1 MICLVGLVHNHSSV
15 LQKSLSSWMPYISC
29 FVFSDAG
36 STDDTPYDIYD
47 ICNGITGYVCYDPTK
62 SRSLLL
68 EEAERYFPHHY
79 YLFIHPTD
87 ELQCGESLLPFLSA
101 HPHPC
106 YQLLIK
112 NDQYYY
118 LEDRVTTDELRYKYR
133 VHERFDTNVKPII
146 IPTCFVQENRSLDDK
161 KDMNSVRMDC
171 LEHKSIDCFFQ
182 YAMILYHH
190 NEYVNAK
197 KYFIL
202 CSRIP
207 NNNPIHESYLFQSQ
221 LHLIMMD
228 ELHGVDTMIVAKSF
242 HDLFLRY
249 PYRAEALFYES
260 LCYQR
265 LGDHGKAIATLE
277 IASRIPFPIHHSL
290 VSYELYEK
298 HIPYTLLRYYFV
310 LDKTL
315 CMNTFTRLYKEV
327 IRPIASFDFVI
338 ESYFRYVS
346 SPLDFIDGHVECVSY
361 HPLGYYHSYGEATL
375 QAYISLVSTHSITD
389 LLVYDRLDRIPYF
402 PTIQRIH
409 IVLEEMNSTDT
420 IEVFPNVT
428 SIVYTDEL
436 KKDTFQLPPMYQS
449 KLISF
454 TEWSK
459 KVLHS
464 E

>member
-15 LQKSLSSWMPYISC
+15 LQKSLSTWLAYISC
-29 FVFSDAG
+29 FMFSDAG
-36 STDDTPYDIYD
+36 STDKTPDDIYD
-47 ICNGITGYVCYDPTK
+47 ICTGIPGYVCYDPTK

-79 YLFIHPTD
+79 YLLIHPAD
-87 ELQCGESLLPFLSA
+87 ELHCGESLLPFLSA

-118 LEDRVTTDELRYKYR
+118 LDDRVTTHGLRYKYR
-133 VHERFDTNVKPII
+133 VHERFDTNIEPII
-146 IPTCFVQENRSLDDK
+146 IPTCYVQENQTREVDMDSL
-161 KDMNSVRMDC
+161 RMDC
-171 LEHKSIDCFFQ
+171 LEHNSVDCFFQ
-182 YAMILYHH
+182 YAMNLYKK
-190 NEYVNAK
+190 NEYVYAK
-197 KYFIL
+197 KYFML
-202 CSRIP
+202 CSCIQ
-207 NNNPIHESYLFQSQ
+207 NNNAIHESYLYQSK
-221 LHLIMMD
+221 LHLIMM
-228 ELHGVDTMIVAKSF
+228 EESQGGVDTRNVAQLF
-242 HDLFLRY
+242 HDLFMQY

-265 LGDHGKAIATLE
+265 IGEHEKTIATLE
-277 IASRIPFPIHHSL
+277 MASQIPFPINKSL

-315 CMNTFTRLYKEV
+315 CMKTFTRLYKEV
-327 IRPIASFDFVI
+327 IRPIASFDFVV

-346 SPLDFIDGHVECVSY
+346 SPYDFINGHVEFVSY

-409 IVLEEMNSTDT
+409 IVLEEMNGTDT
-420 IEVFPNVT
+420 IEVFPNVV
-428 SIVYTDEL
+428 SIVYMDET

-459 KVLHS
+459 KVLYC